1 MNSCMHL
8 PRSTR
13 LFPTSLALAL
23 SLSAA
28 CTNMSVTRTSSAHEA
43 RPADCAVRWE
53 QGSYQRLAADYEWVG
68 EVTLHNERGLTLADA
83 KREAMEAQACE
94 LGGDT
99 LLRAVDA
106 TNLSGFGH
114 QKFGVLRRRTSD
126 EAAGGQ
132 SPAIEDA
139 PKPEE
144 SERVAAGGR
153 RGRALLR

>member
-1 MNSCMHL
+1 MHL

-13 LFPTSLALAL
+13 LIPTSLLLALAL
-23 SLSAA
+23 STA
-28 CTNMSVTRTSSAHEA
+28 CTNMSVTRTSTAHAA
-43 RPADCAVRWE
+43 RPADCAVSWE

-83 KREAMEAQACE
+83 KREALEAQACE

-99 LLRAVDA
+99 LLRAIDTA
-106 TNLSGFGH
+106 HGDLAGFGN
-114 QKFGVLRRRTSD
+114 QKFGVLRRRTGD
-126 EAAGGQ
+126 EAASDQ
-132 SPAIEDA
+132 PPAVEDA
-139 PKPEE
+139 PEHQE